1 MDQKPLHILFLCSW
15 YPNPESIT
23 NGIFIRRHAQ
33 ALALKHDVTVLF
45 VKSTNSESES
55 YSEKVEGNLKEILF
69 FYPKS
74 KFHVP
79 IIGGFFKFL
88 RFKSQYEKQI
98 DALQPTFD
106 VIHLNTIFP
115 AAIPALYALKK
126 NPKALFFITE
136 HWSGYY
142 PEDASYK
149 GFVLKH
155 YTQKIFAKAKTV
167 FVISDKL
174 KKAMESS
181 RLLGHYNLINNVVD
195 TTIFKPKAF
204 HQNVSK
210 TLKILHVSSLVDREK
225 NITGIIK
232 IAEKLKQQQVD
243 FILTII
249 GENVNER
256 NRHQALAYQKLN
268 TTDVKFAGYK
278 PANEIADYMNES
290 DVFLLFSHYEG
301 MPVVLL
307 ESMSCGLPVITTQVG
322 QANKI
327 VKPGMGV
334 VLDSNDID
342 LCVEKLSQFNRAQFL
357 NADIMHQ
364 EMKEL
369 YSYESVCSALTKSYT
384 SN

>member
-45 VKSTNSESES
+45 VKSTNSNSES
-55 YSEKVEGNLKEILF
+55 YLEKVEGNLKEILF

-79 IIGGFFKFL
+79 IIGSFIKFL
-88 RFKSQYEKQI
+88 RFKSHYEKQI
-98 DALQPTFD
+98 DTLQPTFD

-155 YTQKIFAKAKTV
+155 YTQKIVAKAKTV

-174 KKAMESS
+174 RNAMESS
-181 RLLGHYNLINNVVD
+181 RLLGHYELINNVVD

-204 HQNVSK
+204 QQNVSK
-210 TLKILHVSSLVDREK
+210 TLRILHVSSLVDREK
-225 NITGIIK
+225 NISGIIK

-243 FILTII
+243 FTLTII
-249 GENVNER
+249 GENLTEWD
-256 NRHQALAYQKLN
+256 RHQALAYQNLN
-268 TTDVKFAGYK
+268 SNDIKFVGYK
-278 PANEIADYMNES
+278 QAYEIANYMNES

-307 ESMSCGLPVITTQVG
+307 EAMSCGLPVITTQVG
-322 QANKI
+322 QVDKI
-327 VKPGMGV
+327 VKPEMGI
-334 VLDSNDID
+334 VLMSHDINE
-342 LCVEKLSQFNRAQFL
+342 CVKKLSQFNRAQFL
-357 NADIMHQ
+357 NAEIMHQ
-364 EMKEL
+364 EIKKI
-369 YSYESVCSALTKSYT
+369 YSYESVCNALTKFYT

>member
-1 MDQKPLHILFLCSW
+1 MDHKPLHILFLCSW
-15 YPNPESIT
+15 YPNPDSQT
-23 NGIFIRRHAQ
+23 NGIFIKRHAQ
-33 ALALKHDVTVLF
+33 ALALKHHVTVLF
-45 VKSTNSESES
+45 VKSVNAISES
-55 YSEKVEGNLKEILF
+55 YSESVNGNLKEILF

-74 KFHVP
+74 KFQLP
-79 IIGGFFKFL
+79 IISSFL
-88 RFKSQYEKQI
+88 KYVKFKSHYKKQI
-98 DALQPTFD
+98 DALQSHFD

-155 YTQKIFAKAKTV
+155 YTQKIVAKAKTV

-174 KKAMESS
+174 RNAMESS
-181 RLLGHYNLINNVVD
+181 RLLGHYELINNVVD

-204 HQNVSK
+204 YQNDSK

-225 NITGIIK
+225 NISGIIK
-232 IAEKLKQQQVD
+232 IAEKLKQQRFD
-243 FILTII
+243 FTLTII
-249 GENVNER
+249 GENLNER

-268 TTDVKFAGYK
+268 AKDVKFVGHK
-278 PANEIADYMNES
+278 SANVIAEYMNES

-307 ESMSCGLPVITTQVG
+307 EAMSCGLPVMTTQVG
-322 QANKI
+322 QVNKI
-327 VKPGMGV
+327 VKPGMGI
-334 VLDSNDID
+334 VLDSDNID
-342 LCVEKLSQFNRAQFL
+342 DCVERLSQFNRAQFL
-357 NADIMHQ
+357 NADMMHQ

-369 YSYESVCSALTKSYT
+369 YSYESVCNELTKCFT